1 MSVPRSLLTSPAPPP
16 SSVSVI
22 EARAAI
28 LYVYICIIRISD
40 ILFQIFFFSL
50 INAVNYTALVYTK
63 FQSKQV
69 NVSKFLLQ

>member
-1 MSVPRSLLTSPAPPP
+1 MSNERSPIFADPPPTP

-40 ILFQIFFFSL
+40 ILFQIFFL
-50 INAVNYTALVYTK
+50 KV
-63 FQSKQV
+63 
-69 NVSKFLLQ
+69 